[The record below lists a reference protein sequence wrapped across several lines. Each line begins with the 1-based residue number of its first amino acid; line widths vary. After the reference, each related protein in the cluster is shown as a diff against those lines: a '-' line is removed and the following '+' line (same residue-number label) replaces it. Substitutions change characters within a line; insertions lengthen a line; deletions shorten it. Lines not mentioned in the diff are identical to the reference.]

1 MTDQE
6 ILRSA
11 IQKAAK
17 NGYIPVQVGIIV
29 SHPRM
34 MGKNTLWD
42 YYHRGIIF
50 SHKFAKAFWSN
61 ENVDFGGGLTESE
74 YKKAIENLPE
84 DRRPHVRKWGSEG
97 IQRRWRYNLQQMVLE
112 PNPIKYLEKFL

>member
-11 IQKAAK
+11 IQKAEK
-17 NGYIPVQVGIIV
+17 NGYTPVQVGIIV

-34 MGKNTLWD
+34 MGKNTLWS

-50 SHKFAKAFWSN
+50 SHEFAKAFWKD
-61 ENVDFGGGLTESE
+61 EPCTCIPDRVDNATYHKPSC
-74 YKKAIENLPE
+74 
-84 DRRPHVRKWGSEG
+84 G
-97 IQRRWRYNLQQMVLE
+97 IRWHDWKIRLQSMVLE
-112 PNPIKYLEKFL
+112 KNPVKYLEKFL